1 MYKNIHFSMF
11 FLVEKN
17 TKGTIRRFDK
27 FISPRTSP
35 SVSLVSPST
44 LW

>member
-17 TKGTIRRFDK
+17 TEGTIPRFDK
-27 FISPRTSP
+27 FISPRTSS
-35 SVSLVSPST
+35 SVSLISLST
-44 LW
+44 RL